1 MSRVE
6 WGHVPHL
13 LALAREGTLS
23 AAARAL
29 GTDPTTVRRRLDA
42 LERELGARL
51 VLRGTDGWRLTAA
64 GERAVAAAARAET
77 ALADFSR
84 AAAGSATE
92 VEGRVRL
99 TTIEV
104 LATRIIVPSLVAL
117 RERHPRLTVDVWCGT
132 KMLDLLKGE
141 ADVAVRT
148 VRPRAGA
155 YRCRRLATV
164 VERPYVSRAL
174 LEQLGVD
181 PSSVRDVSSLP
192 VVLLLGP
199 GDHEWTRGL
208 GTPEVAMRTTSA
220 SAAFRGVRSGLGVG
234 MLADVLADHQPE
246 LVRLEGLPA
255 ATERELW
262 LVCPEDLADVA
273 RVRAVLDH
281 LVEVVPARAAGP
293 AEG

>member
-23 AAARAL
+23 AAARSL

-51 VLRGTDGWRLTAA
+51 VLRGPDGWRLTAA
-64 GERAVAAAARAET
+64 GERAVAAAARAES

-92 VEGRVRL
+92 VEGRVRI

-104 LATRIIVPSLVAL
+104 LATRIIVPSLVGL
-117 RERHPRLTVDVWCGT
+117 RERHPRLTVDLWCGAR
-132 KMLDLLKGE
+132 MLDLLKGE

-148 VRPRAGA
+148 VRPQAGA

-164 VERPYVSRAL
+164 VERPYASRSL
-174 LEQLGVD
+174 LERLDVD
-181 PSSVRDVSSLP
+181 PHSVQDLCTLP

-199 GDHEWTRGL
+199 GDHEWTRPL
-208 GTPEVAMRTTSA
+208 GDPDVAMRSTSA
-220 SAAFRGVRSGLGVG
+220 TAALQAVRAGLGAG
-234 MLADVLADHQPE
+234 MLADVLADPDPE
-246 LVRLEGLPA
+246 LVRLEGLPVA
-255 ATERELW
+255 KERELW

-281 LVEVVPARAAGP
+281 LVEIVPARASGP
-293 AEG
+293 AGI